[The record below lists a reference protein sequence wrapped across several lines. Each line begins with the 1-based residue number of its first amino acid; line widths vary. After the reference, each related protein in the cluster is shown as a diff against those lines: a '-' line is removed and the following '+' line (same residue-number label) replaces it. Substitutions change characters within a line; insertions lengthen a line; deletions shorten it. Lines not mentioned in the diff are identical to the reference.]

1 MNFLGAVGRTARN
14 ALRTAEGSEDDKLV
28 AQLLAR
34 VADKEQVEDRKEAL
48 TQLCETVS
56 RSEQAQLAL
65 GSSGFLQL
73 CAIVQYEQADTEMVQ
88 GSLEALVLSMAR
100 RPRTKGQ
107 NPAAINAEL
116 FARAHGN
123 VQLVMG
129 LLKAGQQMQ
138 NPHIRLHAV
147 RLLAAIAGTGTPRL
161 SEAILTSPQGVAT
174 LMDLLNDT
182 EAIRNEAL
190 LLMTALATTSSEI
203 QKNAASEGAF
213 QRLFGIVRDE
223 GGADG
228 GIVVQDCMQ
237 LLNNLLQ
244 DHQGNQLL
252 FREMGYLQSLPAFL
266 KLQGTHAISKQTAAN
281 LSCGMLTLHWLIADK
296 KVTSMD
302 TNDLFVAPLLQAGC
316 FEALQMLAL
325 PFGGGSPAR
334 LRAQALGCLADLV
347 KMSTAAHEKLMS
359 AKVVASRSGAQT
371 MLLHAVLR
379 AALYSDDKDEQ
390 HAALALLTAFCQKHA
405 EGQEAL
411 AATLLP
417 TTSNP
422 QPGAPRT
429 FGEELMLAWSGRS
442 TTLQVVGR
450 AASISTILLRSSA
463 ASKQRFLNLTFQN
476 QVQPDQGSSQAPSV
490 LLMQLCITW
499 LAQTVNAQL
508 AGVRAA
514 PEAPFQLLHMLIT
527 WLLDCPPAAML
538 LASMQGAMST
548 LTTMARIRVQGKSD
562 LLGEM
567 IAVCLGQCMVATS
580 SQAAPS
586 GGSEMIDLLAEK
598 VGIASYL
605 ELVSNLTQR
614 CARSS
619 AISAESPKKE
629 DSSQQASVGEM
640 FMASTG
646 PEFQAAVGRICQQV
660 QEVII
665 AAFQEPRPNLS
676 VQDMDETGLRQQFTA
691 LERQLQQLQR
701 RSHAL
706 LLEATSKANI
716 PAAALAD
723 SSSQSQHA
731 RNHSSDTTQLPVS
744 SKPQADAFR
753 ELMQQ
758 TAGISNSSRLL
769 SQSIPCLMML
779 KPPQVGP
786 APRPDHHGM
795 LSSMPDAR
803 VPQLEARAAS
813 MERRT
818 AVAEAENSSL
828 QQQLQ
833 SLQAQH
839 LALQQRSVSE
849 QTQLKDQL
857 HRSEEKARQ
866 AQTSAQQSQ
875 TELQALSNAYSD
887 LEAHAFSLEGQLKG
901 TDRSQDRS
909 VEEHIAAAVASME
922 QEAEETQNDLMVCIG
937 EEQQKVERLSE
948 RLQHMG
954 VDVDKLLC
962 EVGDE

>member
-371 MLLHAVLR
+371 MLLHAAKKL
-379 AALYSDDKDEQ
+379 
-390 HAALALLTAFCQKHA
+390 
-405 EGQEAL
+405 
-411 AATLLP
+411 LLP
-417 TTSNP
+417 LCC
-422 QPGAPRT
+422 QPHPILNQGRHGHSARSSCWLGLDAAPLFR
-429 FGEELMLAWSGRS
+429 
-442 TTLQVVGR
+442 LQVVGR